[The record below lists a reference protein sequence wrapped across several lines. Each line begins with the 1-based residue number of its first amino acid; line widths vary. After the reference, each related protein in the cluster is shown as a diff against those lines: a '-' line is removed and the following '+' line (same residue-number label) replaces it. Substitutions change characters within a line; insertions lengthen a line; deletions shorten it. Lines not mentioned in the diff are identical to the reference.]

1 MTNTTMGSLQQVQ
14 KLDERI
20 AELEEAMRD
29 FESRLAEIEE
39 PALALESELGS
50 LEKRLEEMRADTR
63 RLDRNADD
71 KRARIEK
78 LEERLNKV
86 QNLREEAAVRTEL
99 DLVRKAVDADEQEA
113 LQLMGETQRAE
124 MEAEELREKAEA
136 ARAEVE
142 PAQEA
147 LLAERRELEEEL
159 EALEARRQ
167 KLLDEVGDQERRV
180 YDSFHNSGRSVVVA
194 PLLDDGACGHCF
206 GVVPLQVQNEIRHSS
221 TVIRCE
227 ACGVILSADLA
238 AENEEE
244 EAEDESG
251 EE

>member
-1 MTNTTMGSLQQVQ
+1 MTNTTMDSLQQVQ

-20 AELEEAMRD
+20 SELEEAIRA
-29 FESRLAEIEE
+29 FEPQLAEIEE
-39 PALALESELGS
+39 PALALESELAS
-50 LEKRLEEMRADTR
+50 IEKRLAEMQADTR

-71 KRARIEK
+71 KRARIKK

-124 MEAEELREKAEA
+124 QEAEELREKAEA

-142 PAQEA
+142 PSQEA
-147 LLAERRELEEEL
+147 LMAERQALEEEL
-159 EALEARRQ
+159 EALEAQRQ
-167 KLLDEVGDQERRV
+167 ALLEDVGDRERKV

-194 PLLDDGACGHCF
+194 ALLPDGACGHCF

-221 TVIRCE
+221 AVIRCE
-227 ACGVILSADLA
+227 ACGVILSADL
-238 AENEEE
+238 ETGGDD
-244 EAEDESG
+244 EADSETG
-251 EE
+251 EG